1 MKKIIL
7 KNLLVVLMFGTLTC
21 YATTTGTS
29 FTKEN
34 ENVTKVILYNVKKGQ
49 FLFIRNTT
57 GKIIHKELIKITGS
71 VSQGF
76 NFSSLENG
84 YYTLEINKDYQIDVK
99 PFTIISGQAIFHKK
113 AEKTTFKPVMR
124 NEKNLVL
131 ISKLNFEE
139 TPMQVTIYYKNE
151 IIFRD
156 TIEGEY
162 LIEKTYTL
170 LEEKKGSYKIVTK
183 ANDRKYIMEFSLK

>member
-34 ENVTKVILYNVKKGQ
+34 ENVTKVILYNVKRGQ

-57 GKIIHKELIKITGS
+57 GKIIHKELIKITES

-84 YYTLEINKDYQIDVK
+84 YYT
-99 PFTIISGQAIFHKK
+99 
-113 AEKTTFKPVMR
+113 
-124 NEKNLVL
+124 
-131 ISKLNFEE
+131 
-139 TPMQVTIYYKNE
+139 
-151 IIFRD
+151 
-156 TIEGEY
+156 
-162 LIEKTYTL
+162 
-170 LEEKKGSYKIVTK
+170 
-183 ANDRKYIMEFSLK
+183 